1 MNTNKEKSLCPP
13 AYVSRGMAGG
23 LHATVEEVQCAAE
36 VVRDRKTNSVFE
48 LRAYDGSV
56 QKPTGRTEPDVNNGS
71 DALALRIASWNV
83 NSLTGKVGELVETFD
98 RRRIDFC
105 CVQETR
111 WKGDGKD
118 FYGGLGRRYKL
129 LSKGC
134 KEGTAGVGIFVAERW
149 TAHVV
154 KVERISE
161 RMLLI
166 KVTVG
171 GKVINIL
178 SVYAPQAGRSEE
190 EKDFFWEKLMDV
202 LYVITKEE
210 MVIVAGDLNGH
221 VGNGAEGYVGVH
233 GGFGYGQRNDEGNRI
248 LEMADALELMICNT
262 MFMKEE
268 SKLVSYCSGNVKST
282 VDYIL
287 TRQSDKKKIID
298 AKVIPGEECVSGHRL
313 LVVVFKI
320 NVLKKLKGDKFV
332 PRLRVWK
339 LTSQPFRDKYVEEV
353 QQRAS
358 EIDTTLGLDEKWS
371 RMKSIWLEAAEK
383 VVGKTKGKPRHK
395 ETWWWD
401 ENVSAAVDEKRLAYK
416 KWQKSK
422 SVTDLEEYNMKKR
435 MTKRVVAIAKQSKRK
450 EIVADMKL
458 EEHPSQIFKVAKQ
471 MVKERQDITGV
482 NCLKDSEGKLVVS
495 ETGIKETWKQYM
507 EKLMNEENMW
517 DNDISAERKEA
528 QAPRITQEEVASAL
542 SRMGKRKA
550 PGLSGVTV
558 EMMQAVNELSVEWL
572 TDLCNSII
580 VEGKMPDDWRNSI
593 LIPLYKGKGDP
604 LECGSYR
611 GIKLLEHA
619 MKVIERVLEK
629 RIREQVNIDDMQF
642 GFMPGKGTTDAIFIV
657 RQVQE
662 KYRAKDKKL
671 YLAFVDLEKAFDR
684 VPREVMRWALRQLN
698 VEEWL
703 VSAVMVMYDG
713 ARTVVRTPCGDSE
726 SFSVKVGV
734 HQGSVLSPLLFAVVM
749 EAITRGSRIGLPWE
763 LLYAD
768 DLVLI
773 ADSMETLIAK
783 VNTWKDCL
791 EKKGMKVNIAK
802 TKVMISGEEKTAD
815 VKCKCRYPCGVCGK
829 GVGINSLKCTKCE
842 HWVHRTCSG
851 VKGSL
856 AKVSGSF
863 LCRKCNGIVKKNV
876 DFGKEVDIGAGVT
889 LEKVDQF
896 CYLGDTF
903 GVEGGAAR
911 AVDARIRSGWC
922 RFNQLARF
930 LMAKDISLVLRGK
943 VYEACVRSCML
954 YGCEAWPLT
963 RNEERRFVRNDS
975 KMIRWL
981 NGVKLRDRVS
991 GAELRSRLKL
1001 YDMETELRNR
1011 RLRWYGH
1018 VLRKPDDDWV
1028 KLCMELEVP
1037 GKKPVGRPKK
1047 MYLETVQSDMRA
1059 VGLKKDDAL
1068 DRNRWKAGI
1077 KGRGIFGGGV
1087 QVQVKANPGC
1097 PGK

>member
-1 MNTNKEKSLCPP
+1 
-13 AYVSRGMAGG
+13 
-23 LHATVEEVQCAAE
+23 
-36 VVRDRKTNSVFE
+36 
-48 LRAYDGSV
+48 
-56 QKPTGRTEPDVNNGS
+56 
-71 DALALRIASWNV
+71 
-83 NSLTGKVGELVETFD
+83 
-98 RRRIDFC
+98 
-105 CVQETR
+105 
-111 WKGDGKD
+111 
-118 FYGGLGRRYKL
+118 
-129 LSKGC
+129 
-134 KEGTAGVGIFVAERW
+134 
-149 TAHVV
+149 
-154 KVERISE
+154 
-161 RMLLI
+161 
-166 KVTVG
+166 
-171 GKVINIL
+171 
-178 SVYAPQAGRSEE
+178 
-190 EKDFFWEKLMDV
+190 
-202 LYVITKEE
+202 
-210 MVIVAGDLNGH
+210 
-221 VGNGAEGYVGVH
+221 
-233 GGFGYGQRNDEGNRI
+233 
-248 LEMADALELMICNT
+248 
-262 MFMKEE
+262 
-268 SKLVSYCSGNVKST
+268 
-282 VDYIL
+282 
-287 TRQSDKKKIID
+287 
-298 AKVIPGEECVSGHRL
+298 
-313 LVVVFKI
+313 
-320 NVLKKLKGDKFV
+320 
-332 PRLRVWK
+332 
-339 LTSQPFRDKYVEEV
+339 
-353 QQRAS
+353 
-358 EIDTTLGLDEKWS
+358 
-371 RMKSIWLEAAEK
+371 
-383 VVGKTKGKPRHK
+383 
-395 ETWWWD
+395 
-401 ENVSAAVDEKRLAYK
+401 
-416 KWQKSK
+416 
-422 SVTDLEEYNMKKR
+422 
-435 MTKRVVAIAKQSKRK
+435 
-450 EIVADMKL
+450 
-458 EEHPSQIFKVAKQ
+458 
-471 MVKERQDITGV
+471 
-482 NCLKDSEGKLVVS
+482 
-495 ETGIKETWKQYM
+495 
-507 EKLMNEENMW
+507 
-517 DNDISAERKEA
+517 
-528 QAPRITQEEVASAL
+528 
-542 SRMGKRKA
+542 
-550 PGLSGVTV
+550 
-558 EMMQAVNELSVEWL
+558 
-572 TDLCNSII
+572 
-580 VEGKMPDDWRNSI
+580 
-593 LIPLYKGKGDP
+593 
-604 LECGSYR
+604 
-611 GIKLLEHA
+611 
-619 MKVIERVLEK
+619 
-629 RIREQVNIDDMQF
+629 
-642 GFMPGKGTTDAIFIV
+642 
-657 RQVQE
+657 
-662 KYRAKDKKL
+662 
-671 YLAFVDLEKAFDR
+671 
-684 VPREVMRWALRQLN
+684 
-698 VEEWL
+698 
-703 VSAVMVMYDG
+703 
-713 ARTVVRTPCGDSE
+713 
-726 SFSVKVGV
+726 V

-1077 KGRGIFGGGV
+1077 KGRVIFGGGV